1 MFKACLVNEI
11 EKISKNLFWCPKKI
25 ARNLYGYVYNSFF
38 LLLNRVCGDEGSF
51 FLSKFIVMII
61 MWYYYVKPVM
71 QQIKSSLDLSHSL
84 WESVN
89 IFQNIFSLFCRTTL
103 CYWKTTLWAFFLRLL
118 VCTTLYRFVSYFLC
132 MYCFHSACMLYCDLT
147 VVRCCICILYWSY
160 LLRKRCSPFRL
171 FIWSTTL
178 YRVPAYFRR
187 NVLFRIVTCE
197 NCWVYIVT
205 IKIIANHRA

>member
-1 MFKACLVNEI
+1 
-11 EKISKNLFWCPKKI
+11 
-25 ARNLYGYVYNSFF
+25 
-38 LLLNRVCGDEGSF
+38 
-51 FLSKFIVMII
+51 
-61 MWYYYVKPVM
+61 M

-132 MYCFHSACMLYCDLT
+132 MYRKVTAFIQLNVVLWLDCCSLLY
-147 VVRCCICILYWSY
+147 LYFV
-160 LLRKRCSPFRL
+160 LML
-171 FIWSTTL
+171 FITSTMFASQIIITDL
-178 YRVPAYFRR
+178 RCMYFRR
-187 NVLFRIVTCE
+187 NVLFRIVGFE

-205 IKIIANHRA
+205 INFFSRSSS